1 MEVYITR
8 LNGTHE
14 TSTSQ
19 YMQRKTAEIAYQLGY
34 REMGIY
40 SYKAWDEKTEN
51 LQARLNGIIA
61 GISAG
66 DIVVCQFPTWN
77 ELRFD
82 RELVKIIKL
91 YRAHVAILVHDF
103 EPLMAEDCKGML
115 REIVEL
121 YNQAEVLIVPSYA
134 LRDFLR
140 ENGVRKNMKF
150 VIQEIWDY
158 PTDIYFT
165 QASGFKKEIH
175 FTGNPKGFV
184 FPNQWD
190 YDIPLK
196 VYSYEICTG
205 QNVQNMGWMNPSELL
220 LELAKGGFGLVWYG
234 NEDWHQYMRYNNS
247 TKLSTYLAAGIPVI
261 VPRGISNQYLIEG
274 NHLGLAVE
282 SLEEAAEKVKNMAE
296 EEYKEY
302 VRHVAKFAILLRDGY
317 FTRRFVTETVHQMIR
332 EDLA

>member
-1 MEVYITR
+1 MVVYITR
-8 LNGTHE
+8 LNGTQE
-14 TSTSQ
+14 TSISQ
-19 YMQRKTAEIAYQLGY
+19 YMQRKTAEIAYQLGC

-40 SYKAWDEKTEN
+40 SYNARVEKTES
-51 LQARLNGIIA
+51 LHARLNGIIA

-66 DIVVCQFPTWN
+66 DIVICQFPTWN

-82 RELVKIIKL
+82 RELVEIIKL
-91 YRAHVAILVHDF
+91 YRGHVAILVHDF
-103 EPLMAEDCKGML
+103 EPLMTERWWEM
-115 REIVEL
+115 RQEIAEL
-121 YNQAEVLIVPSYA
+121 YNQAEVLIVPSHA
-134 LRDFLR
+134 LKEFLLA
-140 ENGVRKNMKF
+140 NGIRKNMKF

-158 PTDIYFT
+158 PTDIHFT
-165 QASGFKKEIH
+165 RDSEFKKEIH
-175 FTGNPKGFV
+175 FSGNPKGFV

-205 QNVQNMGWMNPSELL
+205 QNAQNMGWMNPSELL

-282 SLEEAAEKVKNMAE
+282 SLEEAVEKVKNMAE
-296 EEYKEY
+296 EEYQEY
-302 VRHVAKFAILLRDGY
+302 AQHVAKFAILLRDGY
-317 FTRRFVTETVHQMIR
+317 FTKRFLAETVHQMIR
-332 EDLA
+332 EDLV

>member
-1 MEVYITR
+1 MVYITR
-8 LNGTHE
+8 LNGMQE
-14 TSTSQ
+14 VSTMQ
-19 YMQRKTAEIAYQLGY
+19 YMQKKTAEIAFQLGC

-40 SYKAWDEKTEN
+40 FYNAKAEKVES

-66 DIVVCQFPTWN
+66 DIVICQLPTWN

-82 RELVKIIKL
+82 RELVEIIKL
-91 YRAHVAILVHDF
+91 YRGHVAILVHDF
-103 EPLMAEDCKGML
+103 EPLMTEGQWGML
-115 REIVEL
+115 QETIEL

-134 LRDFLR
+134 LRDFLL
-140 ENGVRKNMKF
+140 ENGVRENMKF

-158 PTDIYFT
+158 PTDIYFSR
-165 QASGFKKEIH
+165 ASVFKREIH
-175 FTGNPKGFV
+175 FIGNSKRFV

-190 YDIPLK
+190 YEIPLK
-196 VYSYEICTG
+196 VYSYDICTG
-205 QNVQNMGWMNPSELL
+205 QNASNMGWMNPSELL

-261 VPRGISNQYLIEG
+261 VPRGISNQYLIVG

-282 SLEEAAEKVKNMAE
+282 SLEEAVEKVKSMAE
-296 EEYKEY
+296 EEYQEY
-302 VRHVAKFAILLRDGY
+302 VQNVAKFATLLRNGY
-317 FTRRFVTETVHQMIR
+317 FTRRFLTETVHQMIR
-332 EDLA
+332 EDLD